1 MKKYMYQEQF
11 KANGQDIEA
20 YRVENDINGNPRYV
34 IHFLQLVNKSEQEE
48 VHKSTVL
55 LQEKYPNQWISSV
68 DQMFALA
75 LKKAKKVGGQVY
87 RAKWFGGGI
96 VFQSYNIKDHIEQA
110 LKA

>member
-11 KANGQDIEA
+11 KANGQNIEA
-20 YRVENDINGNPRYV
+20 FRVANDINGNPRYV
-34 IHFLQLVNKSEQEE
+34 IHFLELVNKSEQEKG
-48 VHKSTVL
+48 HNNTSL
-55 LQEKYPNQWISSV
+55 LREKYPNQWISSI

-75 LKKAKKVGGQVY
+75 LKKAKRVGGQVY

-96 VFQSYNIKDHIEQA
+96 VFQSYNIKEDIEQA